1 MVPVLNLIFG
11 LPIKTAV
18 ATSLCAVCATS
29 IGGAAKYLNKGI
41 ADFRLGLFL
50 ETTTVVG
57 AVSGG
62 LLAIIVKPQ
71 VISIMFTLI
80 SFYVA
85 ANMVFKENSSES
97 IQDDSNYRE
106 TIVSRKLSALGLSA
120 ITGMISSFL
129 GVGGGIVQVPILYL
143 ILRLPIKVATATSTY
158 MIGITASAGSLVYFF
173 GEIIDYKYIA
183 PLIIGT
189 LIGSTFGANTAD
201 RLKSSSVRVLFI
213 IAIVYAGFRVG
224 LKGLGVNIL

>member
-11 LPIKTAV
+11 LPIKIAV

-29 IGGAAKYLNKGI
+29 IGGAAKFLNKGI

-62 LLAIIVKPQ
+62 LLAIVVKPQ
-71 VISIMFTLI
+71 IISIMFALV
-80 SFYVA
+80 SFYAA
-85 ANMVFKENSSES
+85 ANMALKKHSDES
-97 IQDDSNYRE
+97 IQNDSIYRE
-106 TIVSRKLSALGLSA
+106 IVLSRKLSALGLSA
-120 ITGMISSFL
+120 ITGMVSSFL
-129 GVGGGIVQVPILYL
+129 GVGGGIVQVPILHL
-143 ILRLPIKVATATSTY
+143 ILRLPIKAATATSTY

-173 GEIIDYKYIA
+173 RGIIDYQYIT

-189 LIGSTFGANTAD
+189 LVGSTYGATIAG
-201 RLKSSSVRVLFI
+201 RLKSPSVKALFI
-213 IAIVYAGFRVG
+213 VAIVYAGFRVG